1 MPIPALALAST
12 PSFNESFN
20 CDGPDGIRGP
30 VVPSVGRQGAAVEVF
45 GPWGDAFGR
54 SIGATEESLVWW
66 EMPFSGGY
74 HVRVHRLAL
83 PAFEQAARNLRNAV
97 RDVPWRDYEVRGR
110 YTFGWHPAT
119 VPPHPY
125 LSFHAFGTAVD
136 INSNTNP
143 FRTDN
148 LLITDMPSWFV
159 RAWRDAGFCWGG
171 NWRDLKDP
179 MHFSWKGPLAIP
191 GYGSPPLPTAPRT
204 QRTAFRQV
212 ARQSTT
218 ALDPAAGA
226 ATFVEDIDRDGAPD
240 VVVLRPWTSSG
251 RHRMESA
258 RARTGFETCLGAVTA
273 PIPDDVAFVMG
284 DYDGTG
290 RPDLWL
296 IGDSDGSLAIEVL
309 SHRSGWAQKSADLS
323 TSIPVGRHDT
333 YLVGDHDRD
342 LVADLY
348 VVRRGGAGVATRLEV
363 WDGRS
368 GFASALVDVALPVD
382 HSTTSSARWHFG
394 LGDHDVDGVNDLFV
408 MSTGS
413 LVSVQ
418 VIDGASRFS
427 ATTRRMRSG
436 MSAERGDLFAVA
448 DYDGDERDDLY
459 RIGQDRSIEVR
470 LGGLRGAGEDL
481 DGWFRA
487 WEGWKP
493 GRGCVD
499 VASGVVG
506 APAVDAAGGVV
517 AAVYPG
523 KDRGGRIMTVGGGA
537 VDDSPLPWG
546 MAPAAVA
553 LGPGEAIA
561 VTGTTRNGTGRT
573 LVSGGGA
580 APSDLR
586 HKGTPVDLAW
596 QGDTAQVLLA
606 VDGGAVIDG
615 VRRGRAFREVDVED
629 LDPTA
634 IAVAGDHLV
643 IVGRGVDRG
652 ELVMIDRTMGAITRF
667 ALGAGRSPLD
677 VGVADIAGTQAVV
690 VLEVDDADRARV
702 RAIDRGGAAIGVSVA
717 LPASWVAVAMAP
729 LRDGRVA
736 VVAIRRSD
744 GSGSVFLLD
753 LAAGKVIRRVAT
765 GAIFDP
771 RSIDARAQ
779 GFVVLSVRRGD
790 AAVRLTAYT
799 TSGEP
804 VAMWSPG

>member
-1 MPIPALALAST
+1 M
-12 PSFNESFN
+12 
-20 CDGPDGIRGP
+20 
-30 VVPSVGRQGAAVEVF
+30 
-45 GPWGDAFGR
+45 
-54 SIGATEESLVWW
+54 
-66 EMPFSGGY
+66 
-74 HVRVHRLAL
+74 
-83 PAFEQAARNLRNAV
+83 
-97 RDVPWRDYEVRGR
+97 
-110 YTFGWHPAT
+110 
-119 VPPHPY
+119 
-125 LSFHAFGTAVD
+125 
-136 INSNTNP
+136 
-143 FRTDN
+143 
-148 LLITDMPSWFV
+148 
-159 RAWRDAGFCWGG
+159 
-171 NWRDLKDP
+171 
-179 MHFSWKGPLAIP
+179 
-191 GYGSPPLPTAPRT
+191 
-204 QRTAFRQV
+204 
-212 ARQSTT
+212 
-218 ALDPAAGA
+218 
-226 ATFVEDIDRDGAPD
+226 
-240 VVVLRPWTSSG
+240 
-251 RHRMESA
+251 
-258 RARTGFETCLGAVTA
+258 
-273 PIPDDVAFVMG
+273 
-284 DYDGTG
+284 
-290 RPDLWL
+290 
-296 IGDSDGSLAIEVL
+296 
-309 SHRSGWAQKSADLS
+309 
-323 TSIPVGRHDT
+323 
-333 YLVGDHDRD
+333 
-342 LVADLY
+342 
-348 VVRRGGAGVATRLEV
+348 ATRLEV

-436 MSAERGDLFAVA
+436 MSAERGDLLAVA
-448 DYDGDERDDLY
+448 DYDGDGRDDLY

-643 IVGRGVDRG
+643 RRPWRTGDDRSDHGCDHKVRSWGRQVSARRG
-652 ELVMIDRTMGAITRF
+652 SGRHRRDTGCRRARGRRCRSGQ
-667 ALGAGRSPLD
+667 GAGHRPGWRSDRRLCRTTRL
-677 VGVADIAGTQAVV
+677 VGGRCDGTVARWPRRRCGDPK
-690 VLEVDDADRARV
+690 V
-702 RAIDRGGAAIGVSVA
+702 RRFGLR
-717 LPASWVAVAMAP
+717 LPARP
-729 LRDGRVA
+729 
-736 VVAIRRSD
+736 RRRE
-744 GSGSVFLLD
+744 GYQ
-753 LAAGKVIRRVAT
+753 AG
-765 GAIFDP
+765 GHWCH
-771 RSIDARAQ
+771 
-779 GFVVLSVRRGD
+779 L
-790 AAVRLTAYT
+790 
-799 TSGEP
+799 
-804 VAMWSPG
+804 